1 MILISGGVV
10 TTISFLHL
18 YVCNM
23 NLDTTKQKLLAPPIA
38 ATTPQDCRR
47 FNLPKILYSAIQ
59 RGDSSIL
66 SKNMPKSIYLYSDFL
81 CKR

>member
-1 MILISGGVV
+1 MMLISGGVV

-47 FNLPKILYSAIQ
+47 FYLPKILHSAIQ
-59 RGDSSIL
+59 RRDLFGL
-66 SKNMPKSIYLYSDFL
+66 
-81 CKR
+81 